1 MANWVAHS
9 LLDGIR
15 SESGPD
21 AEPLPAGAGPGRPV
35 SQSLPQPAAARMAA
49 VCPSAAITAHEHAVS
64 VDFMRCVHCQRCRQ
78 PSGDLTWQDDAQWS
92 AWAGA
97 EPHPLPRRFRR
108 SIHVRYLD
116 AGACGACMGEV
127 RLLDAP
133 PYNLHRYGIFITATP
148 RDADV
153 LLVAGPVT
161 EAMRLPL
168 RKTYEAMPEP
178 KRVVT
183 MGVCAINGGVF
194 GKSFACLGGVKEVL
208 PVDLVIAGC
217 PPSPLAIIQGL
228 LQVAGQLHVEGGSAA
243 RKP

>member
-1 MANWVAHS
+1 MANWVARS
-9 LLDGIR
+9 LLEGIR
-15 SESGPD
+15 SEPGPD
-21 AEPLPAGAGPGRPV
+21 AECLPAGASPGRPV
-35 SQSLPQPAAARMAA
+35 SQPLPEAAAARMAA
-49 VCPSAAITAHEHAVS
+49 VCPSAAITAHENAVS

-78 PSGDLTWQDDAQWS
+78 PDGDLVWRDDAQWG
-92 AWAGA
+92 AWGDAG
-97 EPHPLPRRFRR
+97 PKPLPRRFRR

-168 RKTYEAMPEP
+168 LKTYEAMPEP
-178 KRVVT
+178 KRVVA
-183 MGVCAINGGVF
+183 MGVCALNGGVF
-194 GKSFACLGGVKEVL
+194 GKSFASLGGVKEVL

-217 PPSPLAIIQGL
+217 PPPPLAIIHGL
-228 LQVAGQLHVEGGSAA
+228 LQVAGQLQPEVGSAA
-243 RKP
+243 LKP